1 MAANEARR
9 DLAEKLRFERLL
21 IEEIRA
27 FNKQLV
33 RQTVREFAQGAGAF
47 DASTL
52 QSELTG
58 ILDEHYER
66 VGEPFSQQ
74 LTEVLP
80 EDIKATDSELAL
92 IATAL
97 LTFFS
102 ARAIEQAAII
112 TATNQRDI
120 AASIDLAV
128 TISQEEAV
136 VGRPQSR
143 RDTAVQT
150 GANLS
155 RKLNARVGAIA
166 SLETQASAEAAKA
179 TEAQVLTGQPPSVT
193 GGSPRDVAVPK
204 EWVTMGDE
212 VVREDHVLA
221 DSQEINLN
229 QAFDVGGE
237 QLRWPGDTSLGA
249 SAGNV
254 INCRC
259 SSVVNAENVF
269 AERRRRG
276 EQPFIDIT
284 ASGNLYAP
292 KLSASP
298 LSNQVNARRYALLG
312 SSVESVNSRTRA
324 IAALLSHGRS
334 REASGR
340 S

>member
-9 DLAEKLRFERLL
+9 DLSEKLRFERLL
-21 IEEIRA
+21 IEEVRD

-52 QSELTG
+52 QPELTE
-58 ILDEHYER
+58 ILDNHYER
-66 VGEPFSQQ
+66 VGEPFSEQI
-74 LTEVLP
+74 TETLP
-80 EDIKATDSELAL
+80 RDIMATDTETAL
-92 IATAL
+92 ITTAL
-97 LTFFS
+97 LIFFS
-102 ARAIEQAAII
+102 ARAVEQADII

-120 AASIDLAV
+120 TASIDLAI

-136 VGRPQSR
+136 AGRPQSR
-143 RDTAVQT
+143 HDTAVQT
-150 GANLS
+150 GANLN
-155 RKLNARVGAIA
+155 RKLAGRVTGIA
-166 SLETQASAEAAKA
+166 ALETQAAAEAAKA
-179 TEAQVLTGQPPSVT
+179 TEAQVLTGQLPSVT
-193 GGSPRDVAVPK
+193 GGSPRDVPVTK
-204 EWVTMGDE
+204 EWVTVGDE
-212 VVREDHVLA
+212 RVREAHVFA
-221 DSQEINLN
+221 DSQDRSLN

-284 ASGNLYAP
+284 TSE
-292 KLSASP
+292 
-298 LSNQVNARRYALLG
+298 QLLTSLG
-312 SSVESVNSRTRA
+312 
-324 IAALLSHGRS
+324 G
-334 REASGR
+334 
-340 S
+340 